1 MIDYAIKRVLRFL
14 VSLVAMLTMIFLV
27 FRIIPGDP
35 TTQLLRADLT
45 AEQRTAILESFGLDK
60 PLHEQYISFMLDA
73 FQGDFGVSY
82 STQEPVASI
91 LLPRLFN
98 TLVIILP
105 AMTVI
110 VASAYLVGTRAGWSR
125 GTRTDKFASYFQL
138 VFRSIPHF
146 VFGVFLL
153 IVFAY
158 LLGWFPL
165 GRMHPVGEPP
175 QGIVES
181 ITVTAYH
188 GFLPFM
194 VFTLHYMSDAFLLMR
209 GNIVDQRDEDYVRFL
224 SLKGLP
230 EKDVRH
236 HAARNS
242 LLPLVTYLP
251 TLILIGIGGQ
261 ILIEVVF
268 SWPGLGELLVRSV
281 NQRDFAAAQGAFFM
295 IGFLVILGNLVVD
308 LTYGFLDPR
317 IKQG

>member
-1 MIDYAIKRVLRFL
+1 MIDYVIKRFLRFL
-14 VSLVAMLTMIFLV
+14 VSLVALLSVIFIL
-27 FRIIPGDP
+27 FRLLPGDP
-35 TTQLLRADLT
+35 TTQLLREDLSE
-45 AEQRTAILESFGLDK
+45 EQREAILESFDLAK
-60 PLHEQYISFMLDA
+60 PVHEQYVSFMTGA

-82 STQEPVASI
+82 SSQEPVANL

-105 AMTVI
+105 AILVI
-110 VASAYLVGTRAGWSR
+110 VLSAYFVGTRAGWDR
-125 GTRTDKFASYFQL
+125 GGRADKVVSYFQL
-138 VFRSIPHF
+138 TFRAIPHF

-158 LLGWFPL
+158 TLGWFPL
-165 GRMHPVGEPP
+165 GRMHPMGEPP
-175 QGIVES
+175 EGTFEY

-188 GFLPFM
+188 AFLPFV
-194 VFTLHYMSDAFLLMR
+194 VFTLHYMNDAFLLMR
-209 GNIVDQRDEDYVRFL
+209 GNIIDQRDQDYVRFL

-230 EKDVRH
+230 DKDVRQ

-251 TLILIGIGGQ
+251 TLILIGVGGQ

-281 NQRDFAAAQGAFFM
+281 NERDYAVAQGAFFM
-295 IGFLVILGNLVVD
+295 IGFLVILGNFLVD
-308 LTYGFLDPR
+308 LVYGFLDPR